1 MGITMGSLM
10 GIMMGSLMGIAMGS
24 FMGITMGSLM
34 GIMMGSVMG
43 SLTGIMMGMP
53 VSPGLMKV
61 RPMGVVSQGK
71 AASLLERN
79 HSRAD
84 SRMARAVAACI
95 HCASQA

>member
-1 MGITMGSLM
+1 MGPPTAGSSHS
-10 GIMMGSLMGIAMGS
+10 SLIG
-24 FMGITMGSLM
+24 TT
-34 GIMMGSVMG
+34 MG

-71 AASLLERN
+71 AVSLMERN

-84 SRMARAVAACI
+84 RRMARAVVT
-95 HCASQA
+95 CAHRPSQA